1 MRRRSKTPN
10 TLEQHDVFGNEDA
23 ARLQA
28 EVAELRVSMTELSA
42 QVNSQFTTIAAH
54 AEIARQQVDFARN
67 EAHANVERTREML
80 IGLLEQ
86 VRAEPGYHQSGSAPG
101 PSSLATIERL
111 QAVEMQLADALETTN
126 ACFHRQNDLAD
137 TMAAFIDTM
146 MFERRDEPVT
156 GLALR

>member
-1 MRRRSKTPN
+1 MRRRSKITN
-10 TLEQHDVFGNEDA
+10 TLEQHVVFGDEDA

-28 EVAELRVSMTELSA
+28 EIAELKASMAELSA
-42 QVNSQFTTIAAH
+42 QVSSQFTTIAAH

-67 EAHANVERTREML
+67 EAHANLERTRDML

-86 VRAEPGYHQSGSAPG
+86 VRAEPGYHQPGSAPG
-101 PSSLATIERL
+101 PSALATIERL
-111 QAVEMQLADALETTN
+111 HTVEAQLAKALETTD
-126 ACFHRQNDLAD
+126 ACFHRQNELAD

-146 MFERRDEPVT
+146 MFTKRDEPVT

>member
-10 TLEQHDVFGNEDA
+10 TLEQLDVFGNEEA

-28 EVAELRVSMTELSA
+28 EIADLKVAMVELSA
-42 QVNSQFTTIAAH
+42 QVSSQFTTIAAH

-67 EAHANVERTREML
+67 EAHSNLERTREML

-86 VRAEPGYHQSGSAPG
+86 LRAEPALHRPGTAPG
-101 PSSLATIERL
+101 PSTLATLERL
-111 QAVEMQLADALETTN
+111 QSVETQLAKALETTN
-126 ACFHRQNDLAD
+126 SCFHRQNELAD

-146 MFERRDEPVT
+146 MFTQRDEPVT

>member
-1 MRRRSKTPN
+1 MRRRSKTSN
-10 TLEQHDVFGNEDA
+10 TLEQHDVFGNEEA

-28 EVAELRVSMTELSA
+28 EIVDLRTMMAELST

-54 AEIARQQVDFARN
+54 AEIARQQVDFARD
-67 EAHANVERTREML
+67 EAHANLERTREML

-86 VRAEPGYHQSGSAPG
+86 VRAEPGYHQPGSAPG

-111 QAVEMQLADALETTN
+111 QVVETQLTAALATTDQ
-126 ACFHRQNDLAD
+126 CFHRQNELAD